1 MSAPN
6 RVVKAKL
13 PARVVVSAVS
23 IGLLVTGFIVFA
35 VWQSGRGITE
45 ARMSGFIV
53 SKEFKPLAQTER
65 EITLNR
71 KGTVS
76 ARDVAGSYIITVEV
90 IQKDGTKKA
99 YVVDLNDK
107 ARYDAVNIG
116 DAFDVGPFYVP
127 SK

>member
-13 PARVVVSAVS
+13 PARVLVSAVF

>member
-1 MSAPN
+1 MSVPN

-13 PARVVVSAVS
+13 PARVVVSAVF

-76 ARDVAGSYIITVEV
+76 ARDVAGNYIITVEV

-107 ARYDAVNIG
+107 ARYDAVKVG